1 MKISQAIAIHLK
13 TTRLYAKYNFE
24 SCIPY
29 FISEVLHV
37 CFFLS
42 VELLQL

>member
-13 TTRLYAKYNFE
+13 LYAKYNFE

-37 CFFLS
+37 WFFLS